1 MPSGGDNV
9 PRAQVAVDDDPDDV
23 DAVFDGVEV
32 LELPDEPPDEP
43 PDESEDEVDEEVEVD
58 EPPSFF
64 FVSPEPAPSEAAGV
78 DALLDAAR
86 ESVL

>member
-1 MPSGGDNV
+1 M
-9 PRAQVAVDDDPDDV
+9 DDDPDDV

-32 LELPDEPPDEP
+32 LELPDELPDEP

-64 FVSPEPAPSEAAGV
+64 FVSPEPAPSVAAGV